1 MKKGAFNLLSAVD
14 SYARLNDLTKEQGL
28 SFYQLGKK
36 VNMPSSFF
44 SEWKRGKMMPKAD
57 KLQIL
62 ADYFGVP
69 LDYFL
74 KE

>member
-1 MKKGAFNLLSAVD
+1 MLNAVD
-14 SYARLNDLTKEQGL
+14 SYARLSDLTKKQGF

-36 VNMPSSFF
+36 VEMPSSFF

>member
-1 MKKGAFNLLSAVD
+1 MPNLLNAVD
-14 SYARLNDLTKEQGL
+14 SYARLSDLTKKQGL

-36 VNMPSSFF
+36 VEMPSSFF